1 MKGAVFSE
9 NSEVT
14 EVRGGREPSHTTVAS
29 DARAGAQGPDAG
41 KRTTLAFITAM
52 VGASACATSGT
63 AVLGRLAVAVGFV
76 EPLGEPAVLALGVKK
91 VASLVKL

>member
-1 MKGAVFSE
+1 
-9 NSEVT
+9 
-14 EVRGGREPSHTTVAS
+14 
-29 DARAGAQGPDAG
+29 
-41 KRTTLAFITAM
+41 M